1 MIDGYACATERGR
14 KYHMDRNEPC
24 RICKEWW
31 EKVQA
36 GTAATAAPV
45 RSLAQVVQC
54 GTAPGYRKHRR
65 NAEAACKPC
74 REAAALERQKFD
86 DKRRTE
92 REGASGRGRAAVPR
106 EHGTAKGRGQ
116 HKRRGETPCE
126 PCQTAYNKMQNENR
140 NLRLYGT
147 TTPPAQKI
155 KPSPCGSVRGYKHH
169 VKEGTP
175 RYAPCKAAK
184 AAETA
189 KWRAETDAKVAA

>member
-1 MIDGYACATERGR
+1 MNCGTLTGWHQHKAANTPACQ
-14 KYHMDRNEPC
+14 Y
-24 RICKEWW
+24 CKSA
-31 EKVQA
+31 KTKHDA
-36 GTAATAAPV
+36 GTTITAPV
-45 RSLAQVVQC
+45 RSKAQVVQC

-74 REAAALERQKFD
+74 REAAALERKKFD
-86 DKRRTE
+86 DKRRTK
-92 REGASGRGRAAVPR
+92 REGANGRAADPR

-140 NLRLYGT
+140 SLRLYGT

-175 RYAPCKAAK
+175 RCAPCKAAK

-189 KWRAETDAKVAA
+189 KWRAKTEVAA